1 MEVSNR
7 VVTIADSQ
15 QCGYC
20 GFNLIYYI
28 IKCCAY
34 YTKKGKHRFAWRLPS
49 LGPKQLLCDFYPALI
64 FVLLILLQLRHFD
77 GKYTIFNLRCN
88 FVFINILR
96 QYVSLLIV

>member
-15 QCGYC
+15 QYGYC

-34 YTKKGKHRFAWRLPS
+34 YTKKVNTALRGVY
-49 LGPKQLLCDFYPALI
+49 LLLDLNNCYAI
-64 FVLLILLQLRHFD
+64 S
-77 GKYTIFNLRCN
+77 
-88 FVFINILR
+88 ILR
-96 QYVSLLIV
+96 